1 MAFTRAFLEGLGVDA
16 SKIGAIIE
24 EHTDTTNRILAELK
38 EAKGNADKLTAVQK
52 ELDDLKKED
61 YKGKYE
67 SEKSEHEKL
76 KTSIANEKAKSAK
89 ESALKAYFEGKN
101 IKDGNLKI
109 AMRGVSL
116 DSIEL
121 DGDNIKDTKALDE
134 LVAGDFKALVTPDKG
149 GKGAEKKAKVVD
161 SGASLGKNDYDK
173 DGNGN
178 HDYSLGSALREMYE
192 DE

>member
-1 MAFTRAFLEGLGVDA
+1 MALTRKFLEGLGVDP
-16 SKIGAIIE
+16 SKIDAIIE
-24 EHTDTTNRILAELK
+24 EHTETTTRLQSELK
-38 EAKGNADKLTAVQK
+38 EAKGNADKLILVQK

-76 KTSIANEKAKSAK
+76 KTSIESERTKSAK

-121 DGDNIKDTKALDE
+121 DGENIKDTKNLDE
-134 LVAGDFKALVTPDKG
+134 LVAGDYKALISEESKP
-149 GKGAEKKAKVVD
+149 APKAKVID
-161 SGASLGKNDYDK
+161 SGAKSGQNDTGGKQT
-173 DGNGN
+173 
-178 HDYSLGSALREMYE
+178 YSLRAALREEY
-192 DE
+192 DNK

>member
-1 MAFTRAFLEGLGVDA
+1 MALTRKFLEGLGVDP
-16 SKIGAIIE
+16 SKIDAIIE
-24 EHTDTTNRILAELK
+24 EHTETTTRLQSELK
-38 EAKGNADKLTAVQK
+38 EAKGNADKLILVQK

-76 KTSIANEKAKSAK
+76 KTSIESERTKSAK
-89 ESALKAYFEGKN
+89 ESALKAYFESKN

-121 DGDNIKDTKALDE
+121 DGENIKDTKNLDE
-134 LVAGDFKALVTPDKG
+134 LVAGDYKALISEESKP
-149 GKGAEKKAKVVD
+149 APKA
-161 SGASLGKNDYDK
+161 
-173 DGNGN
+173 
-178 HDYSLGSALREMYE
+178 
-192 DE
+192 